1 MGSEFEPVPPEGSEP
16 MGRIVRIV
24 LAAAALALLVSSVHN
39 VIIGHRAIG
48 TVLAIAAIVSMTGFA
63 FARAGLHESAIALLS
78 GILIV
83 TITLVLL
90 ISDDGVHNPAILAYA
105 GTILIVSLLLSRPV
119 FAALAIA
126 AIVAA
131 SGLVAFEI
139 FGVSTNRMSKFST
152 WSTFTDTL
160 LILTV
165 TAVLSRLVAEAL
177 FASIRTSRHAARH
190 DALTGLPNRRRFQER
205 VQELLREVKAKKS
218 QAAILLVDLDRFK
231 KVNEALGHEAGD
243 RLLTRVA
250 EDLVAR
256 AGEDALVTRLGG
268 DEFVILLGPIASP
281 SVAEATAARVIEIFR
296 KPFRI
301 DGRDI
306 VITACVG
313 VSLYPRDGDSSEA
326 LFARADAALREAKRR
341 GTDMW
346 IAYEER
352 IGMQSAALMRVETE
366 VREALA
372 DGRLFL
378 QYQPIVAAH
387 TRHVAGFEALVRLR
401 SSSGQSLLP
410 SSFIHVA
417 EETGLI
423 IQLGAWVLDRVC
435 RQLAIWREMGVAVPV
450 SVNVSSLQLMA
461 GGFDLILDEAILKH
475 GIAPDM
481 LTLELT
487 ESGLM
492 EASNDPSTEF
502 AKLKRHGVQLS
513 IDDFGTGYSSLS
525 YLRRFPVDYLKIDRA
540 FLREVPG
547 HEQSCALFSAIVQ
560 LAHSLGLPAIAEGVQ
575 SEEQLAYVELAGV
588 NLIQGFAVGMPLPE
602 EEATLLLAGKLPGA
616 AMSM

>member
-1 MGSEFEPVPPEGSEP
+1 MRTEVDPIPFEGPEP

-24 LAAAALALLVSSVHN
+24 LVSVAIALLVSSIHN
-39 VIIGHRAIG
+39 VILGNRTIG
-48 TVLAIAAIVSMTGFA
+48 TVLAIAAIISVTAFA
-63 FARAGLHESAIALLS
+63 FARAGLNESAIALLS

-83 TITLVLL
+83 TVTLALA
-90 ISDDGVHNPAILAYA
+90 ISQDGVHNPAIMAYA
-105 GTILIVSLLLSRPV
+105 GTIVIVSLLLSRPM
-119 FAALAIA
+119 FASLAIA

-131 SGLVAFEI
+131 CGLIVLEI
-139 FGVSTNRMSKFST
+139 FGVITNRLSKFTT

-160 LILTV
+160 VVLAAS
-165 TAVLSRLVAEAL
+165 AVLSRLVAEAL
-177 FASIRTSRHAARH
+177 FESIRASRHAARH

-205 VQELLREVKAKKS
+205 VAELLREAKAKKAH
-218 QAAILLVDLDRFK
+218 AAVLLVDLDRFK
-231 KVNEALGHEAGD
+231 KVNEALGHETGD
-243 RLLTRVA
+243 RLLKAVA
-250 EDLVAR
+250 AALVER
-256 AGEDALVTRLGG
+256 AGAHALVTRLGG
-268 DEFVILLGPIASP
+268 DEFVILLGPVDSP
-281 SVAEATAARVIEIFR
+281 ATAGETAARVVEIFR
-296 KPFRI
+296 TPFKIGERE
-301 DGRDI
+301 I

-313 VSLYPRDGDSSEA
+313 VSVYPRDGDTSPA

-352 IGMQSAALMRVETE
+352 IGMQSAALMRIETE

-401 SSSGQSLLP
+401 SATGQSLLP

-461 GGFDLILDEAILKH
+461 GGFDTILEEAIRKH
-475 GIAPDM
+475 DISADM

-492 EASNDPSTEF
+492 ESSNDPSVEF

-540 FLREVPG
+540 FLREVPA

-560 LAHSLGLPAIAEGVQ
+560 LAHSLGLPAVAEGVQ
-575 SEEQLAYVELAGV
+575 SEEQLAFVEMAGV
-588 NLIQGFAVGMPLPE
+588 NLMQGFAVGMPLPE
-602 EEATLLLAGKLPGA
+602 EEATLLLAGKLPGGA
-616 AMSM
+616 LAG

>member
-1 MGSEFEPVPPEGSEP
+1 MGTEVDAAPFEGPEP

-24 LAAAALALLVSSVHN
+24 LACAACALLIASVHN

-63 FARAGLHESAIALLS
+63 FARAGLQESAIALLS

-83 TITLVLL
+83 TVTLVLA
-90 ISDDGVHNPAILAYA
+90 ISNDGTHNPGMLAYA
-105 GTILIVSLLLSRPV
+105 GTILIISLLLSRKM

-126 AIVAA
+126 AIAA
-131 SGLVAFEI
+131 ATGMIVLEI
-139 FGVSTNRMSKFST
+139 LGVLTNRMSAFST

-160 LILTV
+160 LILAV
-165 TAVLSRLVAEAL
+165 TAVLSRLVAEGL
-177 FASIRTSRHAARH
+177 FESVRTSRQAALH

-205 VQELLREVKAKKS
+205 VQEMLREAKAARR

-231 KVNEALGHEAGD
+231 KVNEALGHEVGDTLLKAVAAELAGS
-243 RLLTRVA
+243 
-250 EDLVAR
+250 
-256 AGEDALVTRLGG
+256 AGTGALVSRLGG
-268 DEFVILLGPIASP
+268 DEFVILLGPLDSP
-281 SVAEATAARVIEIFR
+281 AVAEETAARVVGIFR
-296 KPFRI
+296 KPFAI

-313 VSLYPRDGDSSEA
+313 ISLYPRDGDTSQA
-326 LFARADAALREAKRR
+326 LFSRADAALREAKRR

-352 IGMQSAALMRVETE
+352 IGMQGAALMRIETE

-372 DGRLFL
+372 GGRLFL

-387 TRHVAGFEALVRLR
+387 TRQVAGYEALVRLR
-401 SSSGQSLLP
+401 ASSGQSLLP

-423 IQLGAWVLDRVC
+423 IQVGAWVLDRVC
-435 RQLAIWREMGVAVPV
+435 LQLATWRRMGIAVPV
-450 SVNVSSLQLMA
+450 SVNVSSLQLLA
-461 GGFDLILDEAILKH
+461 GGFDTILEEAIRKH
-475 GIAPDM
+475 GIAADM

-492 EASNDPSTEF
+492 ESSSDPSVEF
-502 AKLKRHGVQLS
+502 ARLKRHGVQLS

-525 YLRRFPVDYLKIDRA
+525 YLRRFPVDFLKIDRA

-547 HEQSCALFSAIVQ
+547 HEQSCALFAAIVQ

-575 SEEQLAYVELAGV
+575 SEEQLAYVELAGA

-602 EEATLLLAGKLPGA
+602 EEATLLLAGKLPGTA
-616 AMSM
+616 RAT